1 MLMLDTHTLIW
12 WVNGSSQLSADCKQ
26 SLGTTLGVPN
36 SVLVSSISVWEI
48 ALLVRKGRLRLGAS
62 LDDWLGRLDRMPVLR
77 FVPVDNLIAR
87 LSVELPGD
95 FHPDPADRMIVATA
109 MAHDVCLLTSDARI
123 LQYPHVKT
131 LW

>member
-26 SLGTTLGVPN
+26 SLDTTLGVPN

-77 FVPVDNLIAR
+77 FIPVDNLIAR

-123 LQYPHVKT
+123 RQYPHVKT